1 MDEPRNS
8 RKTGDGERSDGRE
21 RVGLGRGPVSRRRLL
36 GMTALGVAGIG
47 ASSGATA
54 RSLARMLTV
63 KGTGEYTEYALSV
76 SGDLAEQAD
85 LSGEDDVS
93 GSTATGAVAAGRDSY
108 QFSGAITG
116 FDLSGDA
123 TLLIDG
129 ERTDPADLSTRTL
142 AIEGVDTYTEYAFS
156 ASGGI
161 SPRDGLTGEDHIYAD
176 GKRASGAVAAGR
188 DSYRFSGEIT
198 AFSMSSDAKLFL
210 DGVEVD
216 ITSLLSHT
224 LAIEGTG
231 PRADYSLHVSG
242 GIAGKNGHSGEDD
255 IDIERGRVDG
265 AVGGGRDSYAFSGD
279 LLDFDLDGDADVF
292 LDGDRL
298 DLATPAENTLTFASN
313 GGRFS
318 YEFSVSG
325 VLEKSDARGAS
336 IDAEDSISD
345 GTATG
350 QGGDGGRDSYA
361 FSGELIDLDVA
372 GDVTVYRNGE
382 EIDGTLP
389 PLLGIYSG
397 LSDADFETI
406 QRMEEWQG
414 ASYPVQN
421 LFVPWNADEG
431 HMDWL
436 FEHVLPKIQD
446 AGRVPLVTWEPFTPG
461 AEAASVDTRT
471 RVERGS
477 YEVHLGT
484 LADTTPNDIG
494 RRIAD
499 GEYDRY
505 IDRWAGR
512 LRDWLAGPDGAG
524 GTADDRR
531 AYIRLA
537 HEMNGDW
544 YPWSP
549 TVGDGDA
556 SSYVDMWRHV
566 HRRFEANG
574 IGPEHVQWMWCV
586 NAEDVGSYTAEEL
599 YPGDEY
605 VDWCSVDGYQWGES
619 QNWSDWRTP
628 EDVFGEMLG
637 RVRNLADKPLCVAET
652 ASGSKTRS
660 GHDPERKDEW
670 IREAFEF
677 FDREGIEM
685 WCWFNE
691 DKETDWAMFDGVR
704 GTETVTHDGEPIEAY
719 AAYRE
724 AIESSIAR
732 TGGSEPMT
740 TAAFTGER

>member
-54 RSLARMLTV
+54 RSPSNVLT
-63 KGTGEYTEYALSV
+63 
-76 SGDLAEQAD
+76 
-85 LSGEDDVS
+85 
-93 GSTATGAVAAGRDSY
+93 
-108 QFSGAITG
+108 
-116 FDLSGDA
+116 
-123 TLLIDG
+123 
-129 ERTDPADLSTRTL
+129 
-142 AIEGVDTYTEYAFS
+142 
-156 ASGGI
+156 
-161 SPRDGLTGEDHIYAD
+161 
-176 GKRASGAVAAGR
+176 
-188 DSYRFSGEIT
+188 
-198 AFSMSSDAKLFL
+198 
-210 DGVEVD
+210 
-216 ITSLLSHT
+216 
-224 LAIEGTG
+224 IEGTG
-231 PRADYSLHVSG
+231 PRATYEFSVSG
-242 GIAGKNGHSGEDD
+242 ELEKSTENDANVNGNDEITGSSASGVVGISADSYAFAGDLLDFSLDGDADVFLDGDRLDTTVDRTLTVVGTGSRATYEFSVSGLLEKSTANNANLNGNDEITGSSASGVVGIA
-255 IDIERGRVDG
+255 
-265 AVGGGRDSYAFSGD
+265 ADSYAFSGD

-292 LDGDRL
+292 LDGERL
-298 DLATPAENTLTFASN
+298 DLATPIENTLTFASN

-350 QGGDGGRDSYA
+350 RGGDGGRDSYA

-436 FEHVLPKIQD
+436 FDHVLPKIRD
-446 AGRVPLVTWEPFTPG
+446 AGRVPLITWEPFTPG

-484 LADTTPNDIG
+484 LADTTPDDIG

-549 TVGDGDA
+549 TVGGGDA

-566 HRRFEANG
+566 HRRFETNG

-619 QNWSDWRTP
+619 KTWSDCRTP

-637 RVRNLADKPLCVAET
+637 RVRSLADKPLCVAET
-652 ASGSKTRS
+652 ASGSETRS
-660 GHDPERKDEW
+660 GYDPERKDEW

-740 TAAFTGER
+740 REAFTGER